1 MASSE
6 ILLLED
12 NDHDVLLLREALAE
26 NRLECNIRSFAD
38 GEEILTEIRSNAR
51 SGQFPDLILLDLNL
65 PRMEGLD
72 ALNEIRA
79 IPEMATTPVVILT
92 SSGFTQDRVSAAVAG
107 ADSYI
112 QKPVSYEGY
121 LNEVGPAIRDL
132 LANRPV
138 S

>member
-1 MASSE
+1 MAGRE

-12 NDHDVLLLREALAE
+12 NDQDVLLLREALAE
-26 NRLECNIRSFAD
+26 NRLDCNIRSFAD
-38 GEEILTEIRSNAR
+38 GEQILEEIRTNVR
-51 SGQFPDLILLDLNL
+51 SGLFPDLILLDLNL

-72 ALNEIRA
+72 ALNEIRS
-79 IPEMATTPVVILT
+79 IPEMATTPVVIFT
-92 SSGFTQDRVSAAVAG
+92 SSGFAQDRMSAAVAG

-121 LNEVGPAIRDL
+121 LKEVGPAIRNL
-132 LANRPV
+132 LAKQDI